1 MMDYCTHYIDAIG
14 TVSRA
19 CTLTG
24 DMASVI
30 TIIIVIA
37 VGCAC
42 MWSGEIMTGDLPT
55 PNSTQLI
62 NEVSRPS
69 HGMHFSSVCD
79 SVREAGR
86 HRKACTPDLQGSGGV
101 GCTKDDNEI
110 GLTKH

>member
-14 TVSRA
+14 
-19 CTLTG
+19 TLTG

-79 SVREAGR
+79 SVREA
-86 HRKACTPDLQGSGGV
+86 Q
-101 GCTKDDNEI
+101 E
-110 GLTKH
+110 GLYA